1 MNPLFQAMQQ
11 NQAPANNMQVLF
23 NRFQQFRSGF
33 RGNAQQQVQQMLNSG
48 QITQSQL
55 NQAIQQAQQ
64 FQQMLGQK

>member
-23 NRFQQFRSGF
+23 NRFQQFRNGF